1 MLWKCISEFLIMA
14 ITTERGLYESYSD
27 DTITHSNIDDLIT
40 DWIDTLQLTDSD
52 GNLYTEE
59 TLKSSLKTYYTNI
72 TDWSF

>member
-1 MLWKCISEFLIMA
+1 MA
-14 ITTERGLYESYSD
+14 IITERGLCESYSD
-27 DTITHSNIDDLIT
+27 DTITHSNIDDLIE
-40 DWIDTLQLTDSD
+40 DWIDNLLLTDSD

>member
-1 MLWKCISEFLIMA
+1 MA

-52 GNLYTEE
+52 GNLYTE
-59 TLKSSLKTYYTNI
+59 
-72 TDWSF
+72 